1 MRCFLFLLLSAGIL
15 AGNSAVA
22 QVQSRAPF
30 LGENDP
36 DYIRAQ
42 PRALTLRAYTGE
54 KFATFSLEDRKHG
67 GNLNFKPNA
76 VLTAGLGFNFRRF
89 GFGISTSIPF
99 RDDKSDLYGRTR
111 RFDFQLHRYS
121 RKLAL
126 DAYLQR
132 YKGFHL
138 NFFDQAPTYVP
149 GNTEDQPA
157 YPYFKDMRSIK
168 AGATAL
174 YVFNGG
180 RFSMRSA
187 VKQQEWQTRSAG
199 SPLAGIAFSFGDF
212 SNDGRG
218 LVPFRYPD
226 TALYNGYNPTQI
238 QTYGLT
244 FHGGYGY
251 TYVLREHWSA
261 TLSAD
266 VGLGPGVVHVEAI
279 KTNNIARST
288 EREAT
293 ALALNGRANVRA
305 SLAYNSE
312 KFSVGLYAIATGDR
326 YTLPPLFGGQV
337 ASTQGVLRLS
347 FARRFD
353 YNTN

>member
-1 MRCFLFLLLSAGIL
+1 MYRFSFLLLATL
-15 AGNSAVA
+15 AGSNVA
-22 QVQSRAPF
+22 AQIQAQESF
-30 LGENDP
+30 LGQNDL
-36 DYIRAQ
+36 DYIRSYA
-42 PRALTLRAYTGE
+42 RTLTLRAYGGE

-76 VLTAGLGFNFRRF
+76 VLTAGLGFNFRHI

-132 YKGFHL
+132 YTGFHL
-138 NFFDQAPTYVP
+138 NFYDQAPTYVP
-149 GNTEDQPA
+149 GTTEEQPA
-157 YPYFKDMRSIK
+157 FPYFKDMRSIK
-168 AGATAL
+168 VGATAL

-199 SPLAGIAFSFGDF
+199 SPLAGLAFSFQDF
-212 SNDGRG
+212 SNGG
-218 LVPFRYPD
+218 LGIVPFRYPD
-226 TALYNGYNPTQI
+226 TALYNGYNPTRI

-251 TYVLREHWSA
+251 TYVFREHWSA
-261 TLSAD
+261 TLSGD
-266 VGLGPGVVHVEAI
+266 VGVGPGVVYVQAN

-288 EREAT
+288 DREAT
-293 ALALNGRANVRA
+293 ALAFNVRA
-305 SLAYNSE
+305 NLRTSIAYNSE

-326 YTLPPLFGGQV
+326 YTLPPFFGGQV
-337 ASTQGVLRLS
+337 ASSQGVLRLS
-347 FARRFD
+347 VARRFEYHTD
-353 YNTN
+353 